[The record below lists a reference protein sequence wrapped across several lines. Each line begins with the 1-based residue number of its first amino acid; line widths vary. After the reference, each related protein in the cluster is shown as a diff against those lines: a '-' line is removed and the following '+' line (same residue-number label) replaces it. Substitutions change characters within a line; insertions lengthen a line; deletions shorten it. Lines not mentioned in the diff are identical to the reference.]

1 MTTLVILRFLGIFA
15 AYTGVTLALPALMF
29 RRILRGRSLA
39 EQFLMCYTFGNFYII
54 NIVFLLQLLH
64 ISNFFMLAGL
74 TVVLSIVIG
83 GRVNRIPLK
92 QQAGNTWHLFGKLL
106 RGRMKL
112 KSAIFLFLGKCAEGI
127 KRLVKFF
134 YRHIVK
140 NPIQSMLL
148 LGIGVCLCWIYGRQI
163 ILVYGYRASDIPV
176 HMSWINEMSR
186 GKIFAKGV
194 YPFGF
199 HCMIYYLHAVFRF
212 DTYVILCQFFFA
224 QVIFM
229 HLVLLAMLKQLC
241 KTKYIPYIGTF
252 VFLLGNFWSGQTY
265 SRFYATLPQEFG
277 MIFVIPSIYFLIR
290 FFQIPKQKLADKE
303 TRLTLQCFAMA
314 FSLTLAIHFYG
325 TMIAGLCCIGI
336 ACGFCFR
343 FLRKEY
349 FRRIMFTGICSVFLA
364 VLPMGIAF
372 ATGTPLQGSLGWGL
386 SVINGGKSSSSTETE
401 AETDEAE
408 TLEVSTGDDKNTVRV
423 VKPDGTV
430 MEIDVSDLPSAQE
443 NESGGQTQTKTTAP
457 AVPKVSFGEKI
468 RKIPGKAKNALS
480 EMSSRILEFI
490 IKLDVK
496 NIGYMILASFAL
508 LLLLGFI
515 FCVFRQPGYGAMLMS
530 MGFCMWIVTI
540 LLCANVFGLPPL
552 MDGARC
558 SIYYVYLLSAALT
571 ALADGLLYMVLPLR
585 KLRLV
590 RNAVSLAV
598 AAAVLMGMFQN
609 HMIKQSDFS
618 SGFVMNGAITCL
630 SNIIH
635 ENEDKT
641 WTIVS
646 ANDETQMGLDHGWHY
661 ETITFLRG
669 METLEKNTKVIIP
682 TKTVYFFIEKIPGDY
697 AVSYA
702 KSGQSISRKGAS
714 RSLPNVGGIGM
725 YQGEGRWI
733 VMSRMYYWAQ
743 AFMELYPNE
752 MKVYYEDNKFICYKI
767 EQNMYH
773 QYNFAIDYR
782 YNQNKMQDE
791 TAEDTQ
797 DETQLQSDASE
808 ETQREA
814 TNETQQQSDASGK
827 QEAGK

>member
-15 AYTGVTLALPALMF
+15 VYTGVTLALPALMF

-64 ISNFFMLAGL
+64 ISNFFTLAGL
-74 TVVLSIVIG
+74 TAVLSIVIG

-349 FRRIMFTGICSVFLA
+349 FCRIMFTGICSVFLA

-386 SVINGGKSSSSTETE
+386 SVINGGKSSSSTEAE

-443 NESGGQTQTKTTAP
+443 NESGGQMQTETTAP

-515 FCVFRQPGYGAMLMS
+515 FCVFRQTEYGAMLMS

-540 LLCANVFGLPPL
+540 LLCAGVFGLPPL

-598 AAAVLMGMFQN
+598 TAAVLMGMFQN

-630 SNIIH
+630 SNITH

-797 DETQLQSDASE
+797 DETQQQS
-808 ETQREA
+808 EA

>member
-1 MTTLVILRFLGIFA
+1 MSMTTLVILRFLGIFA

-64 ISNFFMLAGL
+64 ISNFFTLAGL

-112 KSAIFLFLGKCAEGI
+112 KSAIFLFLGKCAAGI
-127 KRLVKFF
+127 KRLAKFF

-349 FRRIMFTGICSVFLA
+349 FCRIMFTGICSVFLA

-443 NESGGQTQTKTTAP
+443 NESGGQTQTETTAP
-457 AVPKVSFGEKI
+457 VVPKVSFGEKI

-508 LLLLGFI
+508 LLLLGLV
-515 FCVFRQPGYGAMLMS
+515 FCIFRQPGYGAMLMS

-540 LLCANVFGLPPL
+540 LLCAGVFGLPPL

-797 DETQLQSDASE
+797 DETQQQS
-808 ETQREA
+808 EA

>member
-15 AYTGVTLALPALMF
+15 AYMGVTLALPALMF

-64 ISNFFMLAGL
+64 ISNFLTLAGL
-74 TVVLSIVIG
+74 TAVLSIVIG

-127 KRLVKFF
+127 KRLAKFF

-199 HCMIYYLHAVFRF
+199 HCIIYYLHAVFRF

-229 HLVLLAMLKQLC
+229 HLVLLAMMKQLC

-290 FFQIPKQKLADKE
+290 FFQIPKQKLANKE

-401 AETDEAE
+401 ADEAE

-443 NESGGQTQTKTTAP
+443 NESGGQTQTETTAP

-508 LLLLGFI
+508 LLLLGLV
-515 FCVFRQPGYGAMLMS
+515 FCIFRQPGYGAMLMS

-540 LLCANVFGLPPL
+540 LLCAGVFGLPPL

-618 SGFVMNGAITCL
+618 SGFVMNGVITCL

-646 ANDETQMGLDHGWHY
+646 ANDEMQMGLDHGWHY
-661 ETITFLRG
+661 ETTTFLRG

-682 TKTVYFFIEKIPGDY
+682 TKTVYFFIEKIPLDY
-697 AVSYA
+697 SVTYD

-773 QYNFAIDYR
+773 QYDFAIDYR

-797 DETQLQSDASE
+797 DETQQQS
-808 ETQREA
+808 EA

>member
-15 AYTGVTLALPALMF
+15 VYTGVTLALPALMF

-64 ISNFFMLAGL
+64 ISNFFTLAGL
-74 TVVLSIVIG
+74 TAVLSIVIG

-140 NPIQSMLL
+140 NTIQSMLL

-349 FRRIMFTGICSVFLA
+349 FCRIMFTGICSVFLA

-386 SVINGGKSSSSTETE
+386 SVINGGKSSSSTEAE

-443 NESGGQTQTKTTAP
+443 NESGGQMQTETTAP

-515 FCVFRQPGYGAMLMS
+515 FCVFRQTEYGAMLMS

-540 LLCANVFGLPPL
+540 LLCAGVFGLPPL

-598 AAAVLMGMFQN
+598 TAAVLMGMFQN

-797 DETQLQSDASE
+797 DETQQQS
-808 ETQREA
+808 EA

>member
-15 AYTGVTLALPALMF
+15 VYTGVTLALPALMF

-54 NIVFLLQLLH
+54 NIVFLLQLMH
-64 ISNFFMLAGL
+64 ISNFFTLAGL
-74 TVVLSIVIG
+74 TAVLSIVIG

-241 KTKYIPYIGTF
+241 KTKYNPYIGTF

-314 FSLTLAIHFYG
+314 VSLTLAIHFYG

-349 FRRIMFTGICSVFLA
+349 FCRIMFTGICSVFLA

-386 SVINGGKSSSSTETE
+386 SVINGGKSSSSTEAE

-443 NESGGQTQTKTTAP
+443 NESGGQMQTETTAP

-515 FCVFRQPGYGAMLMS
+515 FCVFRQTEYGAMLMS

-540 LLCANVFGLPPL
+540 LLCAGVFGLPPL

-598 AAAVLMGMFQN
+598 TAAVLMGMFQN

-725 YQGEGRWI
+725 YQGEGRWS

-797 DETQLQSDASE
+797 DETQQQS
-808 ETQREA
+808 EA

>member
-15 AYTGVTLALPALMF
+15 VYTGVTLALPALMF

-64 ISNFFMLAGL
+64 ISNFFTLAGL

-112 KSAIFLFLGKCAEGI
+112 KSAIFLFLGKCAAGI
-127 KRLVKFF
+127 KRLAKFF

-199 HCMIYYLHAVFRF
+199 HCIIYYLHAVFRF

-349 FRRIMFTGICSVFLA
+349 FFRIMFTGICSVFLA

-443 NESGGQTQTKTTAP
+443 NESGGQTQTETTAP

-468 RKIPGKAKNALS
+468 RKIPGKVKNALS

-515 FCVFRQPGYGAMLMS
+515 FCVFRQTEYGAMLMS

-540 LLCANVFGLPPL
+540 LLCANLFGLPPL

-598 AAAVLMGMFQN
+598 TAAVLMGMFQN

-797 DETQLQSDASE
+797 DETQQQS
-808 ETQREA
+808 EA

>member
-15 AYTGVTLALPALMF
+15 VYTGVTLALPALMF

-64 ISNFFMLAGL
+64 ISNFFTLAGL
-74 TVVLSIVIG
+74 TAVLSIVIG

-349 FRRIMFTGICSVFLA
+349 FCRIMFTGICSVFLA

-386 SVINGGKSSSSTETE
+386 SVINGGKSSSSTEAE

-443 NESGGQTQTKTTAP
+443 NESGGQMQTETTAP

-515 FCVFRQPGYGAMLMS
+515 FCVFRQTEYGAMLMS

-540 LLCANVFGLPPL
+540 LLCAGVFGLPPL

-598 AAAVLMGMFQN
+598 TAAVLMGMFQN

-669 METLEKNTKVIIP
+669 METLEKNTKVIIQ

-797 DETQLQSDASE
+797 DETQQQS
-808 ETQREA
+808 EA

>member
-15 AYTGVTLALPALMF
+15 VYTGVTLALPALMF

-64 ISNFFMLAGL
+64 ISNFFTLAGL
-74 TVVLSIVIG
+74 TAVLSIVIG

-349 FRRIMFTGICSVFLA
+349 FCRIMFTGICSVFLA

-386 SVINGGKSSSSTETE
+386 RVINGGKSSSSTEAE

-443 NESGGQTQTKTTAP
+443 NESGGQMQTETTAP

-515 FCVFRQPGYGAMLMS
+515 FCVFRQTEYGAMLMS

-540 LLCANVFGLPPL
+540 LLCAGVFGLPPL

-598 AAAVLMGMFQN
+598 TAAVLMGMFQN

-797 DETQLQSDASE
+797 DETQQQS
-808 ETQREA
+808 EA

>member
-15 AYTGVTLALPALMF
+15 VYTGVTLALPALMF

-64 ISNFFMLAGL
+64 ISNFFTLAGL
-74 TVVLSIVIG
+74 TAVLSIVIG

-349 FRRIMFTGICSVFLA
+349 FCRIMFTGICSVFLA

-386 SVINGGKSSSSTETE
+386 SVINGGKSSSSTEAE

-443 NESGGQTQTKTTAP
+443 NESGGQMQTETTAP

-515 FCVFRQPGYGAMLMS
+515 FCVFRQTEYGAMLMS

-540 LLCANVFGLPPL
+540 LLCAGVFGLPPL

-598 AAAVLMGMFQN
+598 TAAVLMGMFQN
-609 HMIKQSDFS
+609 LMIKQSDFS

-669 METLEKNTKVIIP
+669 METLEKNMKVTIP
-682 TKTVYFFIEKIPGDY
+682 TKTAYFLFEKIPGDY

-797 DETQLQSDASE
+797 DETQQQS
-808 ETQREA
+808 EA